1 MLTHRNMVKMAESY
15 DQIDPAYPTDNH
27 VSFLPLPWVGEQM
40 TAVAWNLYR
49 GFVVNFPEKI
59 ETVAENIREVGP
71 EILFAPP
78 RFWERICSD
87 MQVRIQDAVWI
98 KRFFYKLCMP
108 IGYKTAEFRLANKR
122 PTPAAVSVGWDLLLP
137 AVSLPEELLRNG
149 QLAQCL
155 YWWGRTGP

>member
-1 MLTHRNMVKMAESY
+1 
-15 DQIDPAYPTDNH
+15 
-27 VSFLPLPWVGEQM
+27 M

-59 ETVAENIREVGP
+59 ETVAETFER
-71 EILFAPP
+71 LARRFSCAS

-108 IGYKTAEFRLANKR
+108 IGIRR
-122 PTPAAVSVGWDLLLP
+122 PNSGLPTKGDTSAVSDGWDLPLP
-137 AVSLPEELLRNG
+137 AISLPEELLRNG
-149 QLAQCL
+149 QLA
-155 YWWGRTGP
+155 